1 MYLVCV
7 FIIKWLL
14 IMKTLESKVFKLV
27 GALFLFLTMTVAVNA
42 QKLPDIQKNGL
53 RAPANINIDGKTTEW
68 NDTFQAF
75 NKNIDV
81 FYTISNDDDNL
92 YLAIQ
97 AMNIKTIYKIF
108 NGGITFTINRS
119 NAKNEDDVVAVKY
132 PLRNNL
138 VVFVLEDKPIVTKD
152 STINSKHVSSFI
164 NTLNAKFIN
173 KLQEIEVLQMK
184 GVKDTIS
191 IYNEEGI
198 KVSFLFNY
206 NMAYNYELAIPLKYL
221 NLAMDKPQKILYNIK
236 VNGIL
241 SIMSPNAK
249 YEIFGGLEADNLYAL
264 EDTDFSGEYTLVKE

>member
-1 MYLVCV
+1 
-7 FIIKWLL
+7 
-14 IMKTLESKVFKLV
+14 MKTLESKVFKLV